1 MKSAGIACAM
11 PLAVAAH
18 LYLRHMSQKPCYRIA
33 VYPGDGIGQ
42 EVTPLAFDVLRA
54 AIGERVELDCTEF
67 PWGVDYFLEHGSPT
81 APDYI
86 EQLRPF
92 DAIYLGAVG
101 APNQMPDPVSLE
113 PPVRIRQAFD
123 QYACLRPA
131 LLLNGVRSPLA
142 GMEPRAIDL
151 LVVRENSEGEYVN
164 QGGRFRRGEPD
175 EIAVQSAIHTRA
187 GVTRILRFALEQ
199 ARARRRHLTMVTK
212 SNAQKYSFVLW
223 EEVLEDLIPEY
234 PDVRTDRLY
243 VDAAAM
249 DLVRRPRDFDVIVSS
264 NLFGDILSDL
274 AAMVVGGLGMAPSA
288 NIRPD
293 RGAPSMFEPV
303 HGSAPDIAGKG
314 IANPTAAILSAAMMI
329 EWLGHAEPAE
339 RMRAACEQA
348 LAGGAGTPD
357 IGGALSSAQFAERV
371 TERLAG

>member
-1 MKSAGIACAM
+1 
-11 PLAVAAH
+11 
-18 LYLRHMSQKPCYRIA
+18 MSQNPCYRIA

-54 AIGERVELDCTEF
+54 AIGDAIELRCTEF
-67 PWGVDYFLEHGSPT
+67 PWGLTYWQEHGTPT
-81 APDYI
+81 PPDYI
-86 EQLRPF
+86 EQLRDF
-92 DAIYLGAVG
+92 DAIFLGAVG
-101 APNQMPDPVSLE
+101 APGQMPDPVSLE
-113 PPVRIRQAFD
+113 PPVQIRQQFD

-131 LLLNGVRSPLA
+131 LLLDGVRSPLA

-164 QGGRFRRGEPD
+164 QGGRFRRGRPD
-175 EIAVQSAIHTRA
+175 EIAVQSAIHTRS

-199 ARARRRHLTMVTK
+199 ARERRQHLTMVTK

-223 EEVLEDLIPEY
+223 EEVLEEVAPEY

-274 AAMVVGGLGMAPSA
+274 AAMVVGGMGMAPSA

-339 RMRAACEQA
+339 RMRAACERV

-357 IGGALSSAQFAERV
+357 LGGTMSSAEFAAQVAEQTAR
-371 TERLAG
+371 

>member
-1 MKSAGIACAM
+1 MNKN
-11 PLAVAAH
+11 P
-18 LYLRHMSQKPCYRIA
+18 YYQIA

-42 EVTPLAFDVLRA
+42 EVTPLAFDVLKA
-54 AIGERVELDCTEF
+54 AIGDAIDIECTEF
-67 PWGVDYFLEHGSPT
+67 PWGLSYWMEHGTPT
-81 APDYI
+81 PPDYI
-86 EQLRPF
+86 DQLRAF
-92 DAIYLGAVG
+92 DAIFLGAVG
-101 APNQMPDPVSLE
+101 APAQMPDPVSLE
-113 PPVRIRQAFD
+113 PPVQIRQRFD

-131 LLLNGVRSPLA
+131 LLLDGVKSPLA
-142 GMEPRAIDL
+142 GMKPRAIDI
-151 LVVRENSEGEYVN
+151 LVVRENSEGEYVK
-164 QGGRFRRGEPD
+164 QGGRFRRGEPE

-199 ARARRRHLTMVTK
+199 ARVRRQHLTMVTK
-212 SNAQKYSFVLW
+212 ANAQEYSFGLW
-223 EEVLEDLIPEY
+223 EEILEEIEPEY

-274 AAMVVGGLGMAPSA
+274 AAMVVGGMGMAPSA

-339 RMRAACEQA
+339 RMRAACERV
-348 LAGGAGTPD
+348 LASGAGTPD
-357 IGGALSSAQFAERV
+357 IGGTLSSVQFAAQV
-371 TERLAG
+371 TEQTSS

>member
-1 MKSAGIACAM
+1 
-11 PLAVAAH
+11 
-18 LYLRHMSQKPCYRIA
+18 MSQKPSYRIA
-33 VYPGDGIGQ
+33 VYPGDGIGRD
-42 EVTPLAFDVLRA
+42 VTPLAFDVLNQ
-54 AIGERVELDCTEF
+54 AIDGQVELDCTEF
-67 PWGVDYFLEHGSPT
+67 PWGVDYYLEHGSPT
-81 APDYI
+81 PPDYI
-86 EQLRPF
+86 DQLRPF

-101 APNQMPDPVSLE
+101 APGQMPDPVSLE

-131 LLLNGVRSPLA
+131 LLLDGVQSPLA

-199 ARARRRHLTMVTK
+199 ARSRRQHLTMVTK

-223 EEVLEDLIPEY
+223 EEVLEELIPEY

-314 IANPTAAILSAAMMI
+314 IANPAAAILSAAMMI

-339 RMRAACEQA
+339 RMRAACERA

-357 IGGALSSAQFAERV
+357 IGGALSSTEFAARV